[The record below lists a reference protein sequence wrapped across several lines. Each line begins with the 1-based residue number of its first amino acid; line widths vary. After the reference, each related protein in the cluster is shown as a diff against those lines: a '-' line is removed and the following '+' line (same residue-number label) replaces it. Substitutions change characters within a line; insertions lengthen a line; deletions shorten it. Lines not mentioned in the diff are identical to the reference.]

1 MKRDSKLYIED
12 ILTSIELVSKYTKG
26 FTEKKFLRSSQTQDA
41 VLRRLEVIS
50 EAARQLPD
58 KIKKRHPKIPW
69 KKIVSMRTILAHE
82 YFGVRL
88 QTAWNTIKKDLP
100 KLKQSLENVRNSL
113 D

>member
-1 MKRDSKLYIED
+1 MKRNSKLYIED

-26 FTEKKFLRSSQTQDA
+26 STLKRFLRSSQTQDA
-41 VLRRLEVIS
+41 VLRRLEVIG
-50 EAARQLPD
+50 EAARQLPSD
-58 KIKKRHPKIPW
+58 IKASYPKIPW
-69 KKIVSMRTILAHE
+69 KKIVGMRIILAHE

-100 KLKQSLENVRNSL
+100 KLKKSLEEVRDAL

>member
-1 MKRDSKLYIED
+1 MKRGPELYIDD

-26 FTEKKFLRSSQTQDA
+26 LTLTRFLRSSQTQDA
-41 VLRRLEVIS
+41 VLRRLEVIG
-50 EAARQLPD
+50 EAARQLPGE
-58 KIKKRHPKIPW
+58 IKKRHPKIPW
-69 KKIVSMRTILAHE
+69 KKIIGMRTILAHE

-100 KLKQSLENVRNSL
+100 KLKKSLEKVQNSL